1 MTGGCPAMS
10 WKYRVI
16 ALTDQGAS
24 YLFRYRWTTVT
35 GVSSPNNLGL
45 AFVLTNASPSSRS
58 TMPTGGNAPQY
69 YNNDVGPAVSQG
81 SVRD

>member
-1 MTGGCPAMS
+1 M
-10 WKYRVI
+10 
-16 ALTDQGAS
+16 
-24 YLFRYRWTTVT
+24 T